1 MKVNELSK
9 YTDQEIINEFLSRIE
24 MSEEGKE
31 DVGCVMRILT
41 DANHDIW
48 RIIDN
53 LEIDNLEYT
62 DDLHSVRTDTH
73 SQATVTMPLHEYEH
87 LKNEHDDRMKY
98 VDVAKNGVLHTLNQL
113 KGYTFQIYQYIKDL
127 KSELDY
133 YHTRFGTQREI
144 YLSELNTQ
152 NVKSIRKSFFKRL
165 FNKWED

>member
-9 YTDQEIINEFLSRIE
+9 YTDQDIINEFLSRID

-31 DVGCVMRILT
+31 TVGCVMRILS
-41 DANHDIW
+41 DMNHDVW

-53 LEIDNLEYT
+53 LEYKTVDELRSVGT
-62 DDLHSVRTDTH
+62 DAH
-73 SQATVTMPLHEYEH
+73 SQATVTMPLHEYEN
-87 LKNEHDDRMKY
+87 LKNEHDDKMRC
-98 VDVAKNGVLHTLNQL
+98 VEEAKNGVLHTLNQL
-113 KGYTFQIYQYIKDL
+113 KGFTFQMYQYIKDL

-144 YLSELNTQ
+144 YLSELNAK
-152 NVKSIRKSFFKRL
+152 NVKSTQKSFFKRL

>member
-1 MKVNELSK
+1 MKVNELSN
-9 YTDQEIINEFLSRIE
+9 YTDQDIINEFLSRID

-31 DVGCVMRILT
+31 NVGCVMRILA
-41 DANHDIW
+41 DMNHDIW

-53 LEIDNLEYT
+53 LEYKSV

-73 SQATVTMPLHEYEH
+73 SQATVTMPLHEYEN

-98 VDVAKNGVLHTLNQL
+98 VDEAKNGVLHTLNQL
-113 KGYTFQIYQYIKDL
+113 KGYTFQMYQYIKDL

-144 YLSELNTQ
+144 YLNELNAKH
-152 NVKSIRKSFFKRL
+152 VRPIRKSFFKRL
-165 FNKWED
+165 FDKWED